1 MTLPIYYLLFSIYY
15 FYSMLRVKG
24 ISGLGNWLIRLSD
37 EQEIRLEDT
46 RNQDISII
54 LNEHKSV
61 AQTFSDCKP
70 HQRRGEPPAVQGA
83 KNLDPAPYFRRDDT
97 APN

>member
-1 MTLPIYYLLFSIYY
+1 
-15 FYSMLRVKG
+15 
-24 ISGLGNWLIRLSD
+24 LIRLSD
-37 EQEIRLEDT
+37 DREIRLEDT

-70 HQRRGEPPAVQGA
+70 HQRCGEPPAVQGA
-83 KNLDPAPYFRRDDT
+83 KNLDSCPLLSQQE
-97 APN
+97 